1 MELILIAMVKTI
13 PNCLG
18 MFSTVLIFGVI
29 ALTIGCSD
37 TDSTP
42 QVEQACNGLVELCD
56 RPLDQALFVGTH
68 NAMSSSEDGWNFPNQ
83 EYAFS
88 RQLQDGVRALNFD
101 TYWWNEEAY
110 LCHTYCDLGN
120 MPLVEGLDQVAQFLA
135 QNPDEVL
142 LITIQS
148 ALEAEAT
155 LDAFVQTNLRE
166 QMYQHEVGS
175 DWPTLRT
182 LIEENRRLV
191 VFTSDGGGNSG
202 YMEQWVHWIDN
213 PYSANSIEDFSC
225 VEDRGNPETAS
236 LFNVNHFITN
246 PVADIEDALLANQ
259 YDILWEHLER
269 CQQETG
275 RSPNQV
281 LVDFY
286 SQGDVLQVA
295 RDWNQ
300 LQKIE

>member
-1 MELILIAMVKTI
+1 
-13 PNCLG
+13 
-18 MFSTVLIFGVI
+18 MFSKNLVFSGI
-29 ALTIGCSD
+29 ALTIGCAD
-37 TDSTP
+37 AEPTP
-42 QVEQACNGLVELCD
+42 DVQQACNGLVELCD
-56 RPLDQALFVGTH
+56 RPLEQVLFVGTH

-110 LCHTYCDLGN
+110 LCHAYCDLGN
-120 MPLVEGLDQVAQFLA
+120 MLLVEGLDQVAQFLA

-155 LDAFVQTNLRE
+155 LEAFVQANLRE

-191 VFTSDGGGNSG
+191 VFTSDGGGQANG
-202 YMEQWVHWIDN
+202 YMEQWTHWIDN
-213 PYSANSIEDFSC
+213 PYSANSIEEFSC

-259 YDILWEHLER
+259 YDVLWEHLEG

-275 RSPNQV
+275 RIPNQV

-286 SQGDVLQVA
+286 SQGDVLRVVK
-295 RDWNQ
+295 DWNQ